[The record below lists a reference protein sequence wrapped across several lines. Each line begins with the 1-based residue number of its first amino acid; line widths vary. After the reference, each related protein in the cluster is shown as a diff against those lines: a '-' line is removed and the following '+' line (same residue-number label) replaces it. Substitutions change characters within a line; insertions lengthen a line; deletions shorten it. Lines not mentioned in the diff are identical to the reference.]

1 MSNRHPFL
9 LALESI
15 IPPFETSA
23 ASLIPPRPSST
34 CISSTSYAPME
45 LLSSLF
51 AVMVGPSDDVD
62 DACHSR
68 PSLPPSRGGMHLVLY
83 ASLLSIALFVVL
95 LPAFEAI
102 FGPIDHSS
110 IEDETSSSSSSCPS
124 RVASHCDDDDI
135 DDIDECWGDTF
146 QTNGGSIELTFLHPR
161 TLNYSPPIGMRR
173 DRGPRGMD
181 TIEEGTEEDEGEVD
195 DE

>member
-102 FGPIDHSS
+102 FGHIDHSS
-110 IEDETSSSSSSCPS
+110 IEDETLSSSSSSSCPS

-146 QTNGGSIELTFLHPR
+146 QTNGGSIELTFLHRHATGSGP
-161 TLNYSPPIGMRR
+161 SWDGH
-173 DRGPRGMD
+173 DRGGDRG
-181 TIEEGTEEDEGEVD
+181 G
-195 DE
+195 